1 MKKAAEKRFRLILS
15 RPEAFSLEERVQAMS
30 IEYDPSR
37 PPKSRKEKIFKA
49 AYDLFERYGYRGTS
63 MNLIAHKAG
72 YSKKSIYLDFRGKD
86 DLFLNIIIY
95 GTNLLLAELLEIPH
109 ETLSIKDAIKAFFS
123 TYRKFSLEHKEYFK
137 MGFSE
142 VSPEVLGKAHPKTLQ
157 KLTQVSMACMNEAVK
172 VAQRAIDAKVVI
184 PVDPWE
190 TAGVFLAAATG
201 NIAFTLGPGQA
212 VFPPQSLESINR
224 NSIDII
230 LRGIL
235 SDPDSG
241 REYLV

>member
-1 MKKAAEKRFRLILS
+1 MTIID
-15 RPEAFSLEERVQAMS
+15 MD
-30 IEYDPSR
+30 IDPTR
-37 PPKSRKEKIFKA
+37 PPQSRKEKIFKA
-49 AYDLFERYGYRGTS
+49 AYDLFEKYGYRGTS
-63 MNLIAHKAG
+63 MNMIASKAG

-95 GTNLLLAELLEIPH
+95 GTELLLEKLLEIPH
-109 ETLSIKDAIKAFFS
+109 EKLSIKDAIKAFFS
-123 TYRKFSLEHKEYFK
+123 TYREFSMTHQQYFK
-137 MGFSE
+137 MGFAD
-142 VSPEVLGKAHPKTLQ
+142 VTPEVLGKADPETLR

-201 NIAFTLGPGQA
+201 NIAFTLGPGQT
-212 VFPPQSLESINR
+212 VFPSSSLESINN

-235 SDPDSG
+235 ADPNSG
-241 REYLV
+241 RENIV